1 MKLGVK
7 LIICSL
13 CRWLRYK
20 KKLRTFIAYCL
31 LPISI
36 DVYWT
41 HNTGHDKRIIKLCNV
56 ISPRRLKYSM
66 FDHFFSPEC
75 ILLFFRCVKSFFA
88 NFEYFLTFSVWV
100 QCWESID
107 PYCEF
112 ATQMLTKRLHRR
124 SQLTPVCFG
133 RACATFVGARVILS
147 CMAARFKRS
156 NSVHTFSLMWALF
169 LLSLLFWNHR
179 FSLFIRCEFAQFATD
194 HLLRFQ
200 FFDYKIRDRNSF
212 KMQWE
217 FEHFGHCSNDFACEN
232 YESYM
237 NFNVT
242 HAEYY
247 LYR

>member
-1 MKLGVK
+1 MHSYQPEPSRVDFKNKFTFYANVGYLVIKIIRFFDILIWNLG
-7 LIICSL
+7 SS
-13 CRWLRYK
+13 WLYVVCVDGFAIK

-194 HLLRFQ
+194 HLLRF
-200 FFDYKIRDRNSF
+200 
-212 KMQWE
+212 
-217 FEHFGHCSNDFACEN
+217 
-232 YESYM
+232 
-237 NFNVT
+237 
-242 HAEYY
+242 
-247 LYR
+247 